1 LVTKFGKAKRVLLKD
16 FEVNRHSKA
25 FKAIKLDP
33 TDKLVN
39 VDVSNG
45 YKQII
50 IITDNAKAVRYAE
63 TNISIYGPNSKGVK
77 AINLAPNTFVSSFV
91 MVDNDDVIGLLSKRG
106 GIKRIKVANVMPMGK
121 GTQGKHL
128 YNLLKTNPHVI
139 LDTQVVK
146 PNDRALFKTS
156 HNLLQIFEIKEADIT
171 NNLAGFSSIAS
182 NQIINA
188 KILINKDL
196 SAKSSLF
203 APRDILS
210 EEQKFAEAEKELEN
224 ISQLSI
230 DDLLKD
236 L

>member
-1 LVTKFGKAKRVLLKD
+1 
-16 FEVNRHSKA
+16 
-25 FKAIKLDP
+25 
-33 TDKLVN
+33 
-39 VDVSNG
+39 
-45 YKQII
+45 
-50 IITDNAKAVRYAE
+50 
-63 TNISIYGPNSKGVK
+63 
-77 AINLAPNTFVSSFV
+77 
-91 MVDNDDVIGLLSKRG
+91 
-106 GIKRIKVANVMPMGK
+106 
-121 GTQGKHL
+121 
-128 YNLLKTNPHVI
+128 VI